1 MATKK
6 IMTIFGTRPE
16 AIKMAPVVK
25 ALKDHSHD
33 FTPMV
38 VVTAQH
44 REMLDQVLEVFDL
57 TVDYDLNIMS
67 PGQSLFDITIRVLE
81 GLKGIL
87 LKEAPD
93 MVLVHGDTTTTF
105 AASLASFYTRTPI
118 GHVEAGLRTYDKY
131 QPYPEE
137 ANRCLTS
144 VLGELHFAPTLEAKE
159 NLLKENIS
167 PESIYVTGNTVID
180 ALLSVVDHGHIF
192 EEPILNSLKEQ
203 EKRLIIVEAHRRENL
218 GRPME
223 EIALAV
229 KDVAQTYPD
238 VNMLL
243 PLHKN
248 PLVREVFQRTLHGMS
263 NVYMIEPPDYKS
275 FANLLNMAYMVVTD
289 SGGLQEEAP
298 ALGVPVLVLRNVTE
312 RPEAVKAGTV
322 KLIGCE
328 RENVSKAMS
337 LLLDDQGEYTKM
349 ASAANPYGD
358 GHAAKKII
366 DAICEYFSL

>member
-1 MATKK
+1 
-6 IMTIFGTRPE
+6 
-16 AIKMAPVVK
+16 MAPVVK